1 MLKKVAIILIID
13 DKNCNR
19 SISVHCKSVFRKT
32 NHSRFFKFQARSAQ
46 TNVWDFKKFP
56 GDHCCILGTEY
67 FPLTGRDMND
77 DSNNISVLIFQEIT
91 ITSFGTTVSVSHILF
106 IFCKGKGIFC
116 CKFTMTD
123 LCNIDFFMWSYTN
136 CWQILCESCVHCHVI
151 RVQLQSNVIRI
162 GNYGPTIYMYSVYYS
177 SS

>member
-1 MLKKVAIILIID
+1 
-13 DKNCNR
+13 
-19 SISVHCKSVFRKT
+19 
-32 NHSRFFKFQARSAQ
+32 
-46 TNVWDFKKFP
+46 
-56 GDHCCILGTEY
+56 
-67 FPLTGRDMND
+67 MND

-116 CKFTMTD
+116 CKFTVTD

-151 RVQLQSNVIRI
+151 RVQPQSKVIRI
-162 GNYGPTIYMYSVYYS
+162 GNYGLTIYMYSVYYS
-177 SS
+177 SSWLLIFFPSVGIILDLSLVTLPRQHTERWQRVTVHRAL